1 MMRNFCPLP
10 KTALLTAC
18 LAVAVASTAWAQN
31 SPAPAP
37 TPAAAT
43 SPAPATPTATVTGGT
58 YAVSFTTG
66 PKWDKS
72 KAPNLQEGFAEHS
85 ANLRRLRESGVL
97 HAGARYGEVG
107 LMIVRADSVD
117 AATAL
122 FAADPTIAAGVF
134 RIEVVP
140 FFTVYGGE
148 LKREL
153 NPKR

>member
-1 MMRNFCPLP
+1 MREMFAISI
-10 KTALLTAC
+10 TALLAC
-18 LAVAVASTAWAQN
+18 ATLIAGHANAQT
-31 SPAPAP
+31 PAPVTTNSGAP
-37 TPAAAT
+37 Q
-43 SPAPATPTATVTGGT
+43 ATPPVATVAGGT
-58 YAVSFTTG
+58 FAVVFSTG

-85 ANLRRLRESGVL
+85 ANLRRLRESGIL
-97 HAGARYGEVG
+97 HAGARYGDVG
-107 LMIVRADSVD
+107 LMIVRAESVD

-134 RIEVVP
+134 RIEVTP
-140 FFTVYGGE
+140 FFTVYNGE

>member
-1 MMRNFCPLP
+1 MRGMF
-10 KTALLTAC
+10 AIGIAILLAGATV
-18 LAVAVASTAWAQN
+18 VAGHANAQTPASTAAT
-31 SPAPAP
+31 
-37 TPAAAT
+37 TPV
-43 SPAPATPTATVTGGT
+43 ATVTGGT
-58 YAVSFTTG
+58 FAVVFSTG

-85 ANLRRLRESGVL
+85 ANLRKLRESGVL

-107 LMIVRADSVD
+107 LMIVRAENVD

-122 FAADPTIAAGVF
+122 FATDPTIAAGVF
-134 RIEVVP
+134 RIEVTP
-140 FFTVYGGE
+140 FFTVYNGE